1 MTTCCCCC
9 CCCCAGGA
17 RVDAKG
23 AGAGAKSTYCTGVA
37 GPVNLVSSTLTVSYG
52 EYEEEEEEDDEREE
66 EDDEYDEDC
75 CCDEDDVCCC
85 GAGAVLVDREELG
98 E

>member
-52 EYEEEEEEDDEREE
+52 EYEEEEDDEREE